1 MTIDTFIENLAKTAV
16 SPKVTNQYTHK
27 TQYVTQNKIRR
38 DNLQAYLH
46 RMTAIQPQFM
56 LVGEAPGYRGA
67 RLTGIPFASPDML
80 TQLPSRLG
88 ISTLTIPNEW
98 SHIQKEASATIMWET
113 LAQVTASPELA
124 EATVPLLWNAFP
136 FHPHK
141 PNNQQSNRRPTSKEL
156 ALGRPFL
163 QELNNLFTI
172 QTIIAVGNTAAQALT
187 RWDIPHEKVRHPS
200 YGGKADFQ
208 TGLFKLLI

>member
-1 MTIDTFIENLAKTAV
+1 MSINTFIENLAKTAV
-16 SPKVTNQYTHK
+16 PPKTTNQYTLK
-27 TQYVTQNKIRR
+27 TQNVTQNKIRR
-38 DNLQAYLH
+38 DNLQAYLQ

-67 RLTGIPFASPDML
+67 RLTGIPFISPDML

-88 ISTLTIPNEW
+88 ISPLTVSNEW
-98 SHIQKEASATIMWET
+98 PHIQKEASATIMWET
-113 LAQVTASPELA
+113 LSQVTA
-124 EATVPLLWNAFP
+124 VPLLWNAFP

-141 PNNQQSNRRPTSKEL
+141 PNNLQSNRRPTSKEL

-208 TGLFKLLI
+208 TGLFKLLA